1 MADIRGRE
9 VHTKFGYIK
18 VIDTMGDDAAVV
30 QMARVSYGAGTKTK
44 RSDRGLIRYLMRH
57 WHTSPFEA
65 CEIKL
70 LVSTTMDTWRQ
81 QVRHR
86 TASINEYST
95 RYSEAVDG
103 WQCYGPTEWRLQSTE
118 NKQGSGG
125 KLGYDDGFQASELYN
140 TASNKAREVYN
151 DLLGMGVARE
161 QARSVLPLSTFT
173 EAYWK
178 IDLHNLLHFLRLRM
192 DSHAQLEIRTMA
204 NAIGDLVAEWVPD
217 VWEAFLDYRLESVQ
231 FSRME
236 VEALQQMLRG
246 HDPNYDGMSEREVK
260 EFQEKING

>member
-9 VHTKFGYIK
+9 VHTRFGYIK

-70 LVSTTMDTWRQ
+70 LIRTSMDTWRQ
-81 QVRHR
+81 WVRHR

-95 RYSEAVDG
+95 RYSEAVDE
-103 WQCYGPTEWRLQSTE
+103 WECYGPLEWRFQSSD
-118 NKQGSGG
+118 NKQGSGNFLPDVYG
-125 KLGYDDGFQASELYN
+125 INASDAYRMSVN
-140 TASNKAREVYN
+140 GSREAYKH
-151 DLLGMGVARE
+151 LIGMGVARE
-161 QARSVLPLSTFT
+161 QARSVLPLGTFT

-204 NAIGDLVAEWVPD
+204 NAIGDLVAEWVPT
-217 VWEAFLDYRLESVQ
+217 VWEAFLDYRFKAVQ

-236 VEALQQMLRG
+236 LEALRQMLQG
-246 HDPNYDGMSEREVK
+246 AAPTYDGMSDREIK
-260 EFQEKING
+260 EFEEKINV